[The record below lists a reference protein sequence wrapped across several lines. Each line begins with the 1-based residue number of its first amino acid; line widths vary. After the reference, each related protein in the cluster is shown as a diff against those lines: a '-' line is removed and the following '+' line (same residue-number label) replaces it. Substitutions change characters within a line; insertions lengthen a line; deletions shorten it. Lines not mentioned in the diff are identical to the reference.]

1 MDRKPTEDT
10 RIQEL
15 IRLSR
20 ASRSGLGMEF
30 SGLRQKL
37 DFPLRLRD
45 SLKQQPATW
54 LVGSALAGLAT
65 SMLFRRRR
73 RAKASSKPKGISGAL
88 MALTLTAAR
97 PLAKVWLTK
106 KLGEWSSDLLAR
118 SAAPPPS
125 PFKIKNEPIHSHVRA
140 PGP

>member
-1 MDRKPTEDT
+1 MDRKLTEDA

-15 IRLSR
+15 IQLSQ

-37 DFPLRLRD
+37 DFPLRVRD

-54 LVGSALAGLAT
+54 LVGSVLAGLAT
-65 SMLFRRRR
+65 SLLFRRRS
-73 RAKASSKPKGISGAL
+73 RAKAPKSKGISGAL

-125 PFKIKNEPIHSHVRA
+125 PFKIKNEPLPSHVRA